1 VLLVRSAA
9 SSRHGRGYPLAGAL
23 LVLDVVVDRI
33 GAIMATGVPLAVFVG
48 LWVGLPLQLRRT

>member
-1 VLLVRSAA
+1 VLRV
-9 SSRHGRGYPLAGAL
+9 AGTDLGTYWPVL

-33 GAIMATGVPLAVFVG
+33 GAITATGVPLAVFVG

>member
-9 SSRHGRGYPLAGAL
+9 SSRHGRRYPLAGVL
-23 LVLDVVVDRI
+23 LVLDVVVGRI
-33 GAIMATGVPLAVFVG
+33 GAISATGVLLAVFVG

>member
-1 VLLVRSAA
+1 VLRVA
-9 SSRHGRGYPLAGAL
+9 RHGRRYPLAGAL

-33 GAIMATGVPLAVFVG
+33 GAITATGVPLAVFVG